1 MKIVNLEELSRM
13 PNGTVYSEID
23 PRCHRRGGAG
33 DFDLCGL
40 EIMCGHDNKYSTKES
55 GFFNGV
61 LPMLNYVSVRR
72 DLNGKLYLDSDYN
85 FNEYSVTDTAKCDYD
100 KDAMFVVYDKTD
112 VIEIIN
118 VLQWALT
125 GCESELLVRS
135 EFVDYE

>member
-23 PRCHRRGGAG
+23 PRCHRRGGEG

-40 EIMCGHDNKYSTKES
+40 EIMCGHNSRYSTEES

-61 LPMLNYVSVRR
+61 LHMLNYVSVRR
-72 DLNGKLYLDSDYN
+72 DSNGKLYLDSDYN
-85 FNEYSVTDTAKCDYD
+85 FQEYIITDTAKCDYD
-100 KDAMFVVYDKTD
+100 TDSMFVVYDKTD

-118 VLQWALT
+118 ALQWALT
-125 GCESELLVRS
+125 DCKSELLVRS
-135 EFVDYE
+135 EFID

>member
-23 PRCHRRGGAG
+23 PRCHRRGGSG
-33 DFDLCGL
+33 DFDICGL
-40 EIMCGHDNKYSTKES
+40 DVMCGHSDYSPVS
-55 GFFNGV
+55 DGFFNGV
-61 LPMLNYVSVRR
+61 LHMLNYVSVRR
-72 DLNGKLYLDSDYN
+72 NLNGELYLDSNHSYD
-85 FNEYSVTDTAKCDYD
+85 EYDITDTAKCDYD

-125 GCESELLVRS
+125 DCKSDLLVRS
-135 EFVDYE
+135 SFDD